1 MRQVRSRGALRARA
15 MNPALLG
22 ASHARRAPPRH
33 PAAAGSGC
41 SRRPPPPVQERQ
53 AGSGR
58 GDFWGA
64 EPGHGQSSGLSV
76 PGEGPGHWPGAAC
89 KAEKRRAGVG
99 ARQRASSSDSSQCL
113 SAVSAANEASFATRP
128 RTEHRS
134 AVGAKRRPP
143 QHEPLPEPACRDA
156 LTSPKSGHPAT
167 SAMGRLRSSGRM
179 DPSSSRNQFLCRHP
193 QRSRTAR
200 PSSFDHDDPFVGPRA
215 GRAQATRKPLCSE
228 RAPVRTP
235 AAAPTAT
242 QAVRPGGR
250 SPHRPPPRS
259 PVRRGCSRS

>member
-1 MRQVRSRGALRARA
+1 MARRITRCAHFVRYAQTDAPSQITRRASRAGHEPCAARRLTRTPRPARTPLCGSQWLFAANATTGASRQV
-15 MNPALLG
+15 
-22 ASHARRAPPRH
+22 
-33 PAAAGSGC
+33 
-41 SRRPPPPVQERQ
+41 
-53 AGSGR
+53 GSGR

-167 SAMGRLRSSGRM
+167 SAMGRTRSSGS
-179 DPSSSRNQFLCRHP
+179 PSLAYQ
-193 QRSRTAR
+193 
-200 PSSFDHDDPFVGPRA
+200 
-215 GRAQATRKPLCSE
+215 K
-228 RAPVRTP
+228 
-235 AAAPTAT
+235 
-242 QAVRPGGR
+242 
-250 SPHRPPPRS
+250 
-259 PVRRGCSRS
+259 RRGCGGRR